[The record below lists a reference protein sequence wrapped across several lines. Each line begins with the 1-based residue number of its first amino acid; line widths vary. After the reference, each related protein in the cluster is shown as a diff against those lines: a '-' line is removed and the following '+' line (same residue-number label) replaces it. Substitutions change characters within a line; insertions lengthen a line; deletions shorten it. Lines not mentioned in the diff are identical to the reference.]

1 MRRAPSPGANLPKST
16 LRVWGPRATLA
27 GVDGFVAVEV
37 VGVRVEMPS
46 NSPIVL
52 VRGPGELLMPIWIGP
67 NEAAA
72 IAMALQGVT
81 APRPLT
87 HDLFVATL
95 RELGVPLRQVR
106 ITRLDEGVFYGQLVL
121 GKATEAETV
130 VDARPSDAIAL
141 ALRAGVSV
149 LVAQEVLAEAGVRSE
164 TQEEPAD
171 EVEEVQRFREFLDS
185 VTPQDFQ

>member
-1 MRRAPSPGANLPKST
+1 
-16 LRVWGPRATLA
+16 
-27 GVDGFVAVEV
+27 VDGFVAVEV

-46 NSPIVL
+46 NSPMVL

-95 RELGVPLRQVR
+95 SELRVPLQHVR
-106 ITRLDEGVFYGQLVL
+106 ITHLSDGVFYGQLVL
-121 GKATEAETV
+121 GVGPSETV

-149 LVAQEVLAEAGVRSE
+149 LVAQDVLAEAGVRWESE
-164 TQEEPAD
+164 EEPAD

-185 VTPQDFQ
+185 ITPQDFQ

>member
-1 MRRAPSPGANLPKST
+1 M
-16 LRVWGPRATLA
+16 
-27 GVDGFVAVEV
+27 DGFVAVEV

>member
-1 MRRAPSPGANLPKST
+1 M
-16 LRVWGPRATLA
+16 
-27 GVDGFVAVEV
+27 
-37 VGVRVEMPS
+37 
-46 NSPIVL
+46 
-52 VRGPGELLMPIWIGP
+52 
-67 NEAAA
+67 
-72 IAMALQGVT
+72 
-81 APRPLT
+81 
-87 HDLFVATL
+87 
-95 RELGVPLRQVR
+95 
-106 ITRLDEGVFYGQLVL
+106 
-121 GKATEAETV
+121 

>member
-1 MRRAPSPGANLPKST
+1 M
-16 LRVWGPRATLA
+16 
-27 GVDGFVAVEV
+27 DGFVTVEV

-52 VRGPGELLMPIWIGP
+52 VRSPGDLLLPIWIGP

-81 APRPLT
+81 PPRPLT

-95 RELGVPLRQVR
+95 ELLGAPLRSAR
-106 ITRLDEGVFYGQLVL
+106 ITKLQDGVFYGELVI
-121 GKATEAETV
+121 GESASTV

-141 ALRAGVSV
+141 ALRAGAPV
-149 LVAQEVLAEAGVRSE
+149 LVADEVLAEAGVPVEDDQEVPNQSE
-164 TQEEPAD
+164 
-171 EVEEVQRFREFLDS
+171 EVERFREFLDS
-185 VTPQDFQ
+185 VEPQDFQ

>member
-1 MRRAPSPGANLPKST
+1 
-16 LRVWGPRATLA
+16 
-27 GVDGFVAVEV
+27 VAVEV

-52 VRGPGELLMPIWIGP
+52 VRSPGDLLLPIWIGP

-95 RELGVPLRQVR
+95 DRLGSPLTSVR
-106 ITRLDEGVFYGQLVL
+106 ITKLEDGVFFGELVL
-121 GKATEAETV
+121 GEKGTV

-141 ALRAGVSV
+141 ALRAGAPV
-149 LVAQEVLAEAGVRSE
+149 LVADEVLVEAGVPVE
-164 TQEEPAD
+164 DQTTGGDEAE
-171 EVEEVQRFREFLDS
+171 EVERFREFLDH
-185 VTPQDFQ
+185 VEPQDFQ

>member
-1 MRRAPSPGANLPKST
+1 MT
-16 LRVWGPRATLA
+16 VQ
-27 GVDGFVAVEV
+27 V

-52 VRGPGELLMPIWIGP
+52 VRSPADVLLPIWIGP

-95 RELGVPLRQVR
+95 EQLGAPLRSVR
-106 ITRLDEGVFYGQLVL
+106 ITRLDDGVFYGELVL
-121 GKATEAETV
+121 GGDGATV

-141 ALRAGVSV
+141 AMRAGAPV
-149 LVAQEVLAEAGVRSE
+149 LVAADVLAEAGVPVEPDAEPEDE
-164 TQEEPAD
+164 TEA
-171 EVEEVQRFREFLDS
+171 VQRFREFLDQ
-185 VTPQDFQ
+185 VEPQDFQ

>member
-1 MRRAPSPGANLPKST
+1 M
-16 LRVWGPRATLA
+16 
-27 GVDGFVAVEV
+27 AVEV

-52 VRGPGELLMPIWIGP
+52 VRGPGDLMLPIWIGP

-87 HDLFVATL
+87 HDLFVGTL
-95 RELGVPLRQVR
+95 EQLGTPLRSVR
-106 ITRLDEGVFYGQLVL
+106 ITRLEDGIFYGELVL
-121 GKATEAETV
+121 GEGDRTV

-141 ALRAGVSV
+141 ALRAGAPV
-149 LVAQEVLAEAGVRSE
+149 LVADAVMDEAGVPV
-164 TQEEPAD
+164 EEQDAGEPTDEAE
-171 EVEEVQRFREFLDS
+171 EVERFREFLDS
-185 VTPQDFQ
+185 VDPQDFQ

>member
-1 MRRAPSPGANLPKST
+1 
-16 LRVWGPRATLA
+16 
-27 GVDGFVAVEV
+27 VDGFVAVEV

-52 VRGPGELLMPIWIGP
+52 VRGPGNLLLPIWIGP

-95 RELGVPLRQVR
+95 QQLGAPLRSVR
-106 ITRLDEGVFYGQLVL
+106 ITRLDEGVFYGELVL
-121 GKATEAETV
+121 GEDAATV

-141 ALRAGVSV
+141 ALRVGAPV
-149 LVAQEVLAEAGVRSE
+149 LVADEVLAEAGVPVESE
-164 TQEEPAD
+164 GTTED
-171 EVEEVQRFREFLDS
+171 ESEAVARFREFLDQ
-185 VTPQDFQ
+185 VEPQDFQ

>member
-1 MRRAPSPGANLPKST
+1 ME
-16 LRVWGPRATLA
+16 
-27 GVDGFVAVEV
+27 GFVAVEV
-37 VGVRVEMPS
+37 VGVRVEMPN
-46 NSPIVL
+46 NSPLVV
-52 VRGPGELLMPIWIGP
+52 VRGPGELLLPIWIGP

-95 RELGVPLRQVR
+95 EGLGVPLRQVR
-106 ITRLDEGVFYGQLVL
+106 ITRLADGVFYGELVL
-121 GKATEAETV
+121 GAPQHETV

-149 LVAQEVLAEAGVRSE
+149 LVAHDVMAEAGVRSE
-164 TQEEPAD
+164 GTEEEPD
-171 EVEEVQRFREFLDS
+171 EVEQVQRFREFLDH
-185 VTPQDFQ
+185 VTPEDFERPAP

>member
-1 MRRAPSPGANLPKST
+1 M
-16 LRVWGPRATLA
+16 
-27 GVDGFVAVEV
+27 DGFVAVEV

-52 VRGPGELLMPIWIGP
+52 VRGPGDLLLPIWIGP

-95 RELGVPLRQVR
+95 QQLGAPLRSVR
-106 ITRLDEGVFYGQLVL
+106 ITRLDEGVFYGELVL
-121 GKATEAETV
+121 GEDAGTV

-141 ALRAGVSV
+141 ALRAGAPV
-149 LVAQEVLAEAGVRSE
+149 LVADEVLAEAGVPVEQDVSAE
-164 TQEEPAD
+164 D
-171 EVEEVQRFREFLDS
+171 ESDAVARFREFLDS
-185 VTPQDFQ
+185 VEPQDFQ

>member
-1 MRRAPSPGANLPKST
+1 ME
-16 LRVWGPRATLA
+16 
-27 GVDGFVAVEV
+27 GFVSVEV

-52 VRGPGELLMPIWIGP
+52 VRGPGDLLLPIWIGP
-67 NEAAA
+67 NEAAS

-95 RELGVPLRQVR
+95 EQLGAPLRSVR
-106 ITRLDEGVFYGQLVL
+106 ITRLEDGIFFGELILGEG
-121 GKATEAETV
+121 TPTV

-141 ALRAGVSV
+141 ALRAGAPV
-149 LVAQEVLAEAGVRSE
+149 LVAADVLAEAGVPVEDEGDRPDE
-164 TQEEPAD
+164 AE
-171 EVEEVQRFREFLDS
+171 EVERFREFLDH
-185 VTPQDFQ
+185 VEPQDFQ

>member
-1 MRRAPSPGANLPKST
+1 M
-16 LRVWGPRATLA
+16 
-27 GVDGFVAVEV
+27 AVEV

-52 VRGPGELLMPIWIGP
+52 VRGPADLLLPIWIGP

-81 APRPLT
+81 PPRPLT

-95 RELGVPLRQVR
+95 AVLGVLG
-106 ITRLDEGVFYGQLVL
+106 EGGR
-121 GKATEAETV
+121 TV

-141 ALRAGVSV
+141 ALRAGAPVM
-149 LVAQEVLAEAGVRSE
+149 VAVEVLEEAGV
-164 TQEEPAD
+164 PAED
-171 EVEEVQRFREFLDS
+171 DAESVPSDEVQRFREFLDS
-185 VTPQDFQ
+185 VEPQDFQ

>member
-1 MRRAPSPGANLPKST
+1 
-16 LRVWGPRATLA
+16 
-27 GVDGFVAVEV
+27 VDGFVAVEV

-52 VRGPGELLMPIWIGP
+52 VRGPGDLLLPIWIGP

-95 RELGVPLRQVR
+95 QQLGAPLRSVR
-106 ITRLDEGVFYGQLVL
+106 ITRLDEGVFYGELVL
-121 GKATEAETV
+121 GEDASTI

-141 ALRAGVSV
+141 ALRAGAPV
-149 LVAQEVLAEAGVRSE
+149 LVADDVLAEAGVPVEPDAQAEDE
-164 TQEEPAD
+164 TEA
-171 EVEEVQRFREFLDS
+171 VARFREFLDQ
-185 VTPQDFQ
+185 VEPQDFQ

>member
-1 MRRAPSPGANLPKST
+1 
-16 LRVWGPRATLA
+16 VE
-27 GVDGFVAVEV
+27 GFVAVEV

-52 VRGPGELLMPIWIGP
+52 VRSPSDLLLPIWIGP

-72 IAMALQGVT
+72 IAMALQGVS

-95 RELGVPLRQVR
+95 EQIGAPLTSVR
-106 ITRLDEGVFYGQLVL
+106 ITRLEDGVFYGELVL
-121 GKATEAETV
+121 GERGATV

-141 ALRAGVSV
+141 ALRAGAPV
-149 LVAQEVLAEAGVRSE
+149 LVADEVMVEAGVPVDDQAPGGDE
-164 TQEEPAD
+164 AE
-171 EVEEVQRFREFLDS
+171 EVERFREFLDH
-185 VTPQDFQ
+185 VEPQDFQ

>member
-1 MRRAPSPGANLPKST
+1 M
-16 LRVWGPRATLA
+16 
-27 GVDGFVAVEV
+27 AVEV
-37 VGVRVEMPS
+37 VGVRVEMPG

-67 NEAAA
+67 GEAAA
-72 IAMALQGVT
+72 IAMALQGVA

-95 RELGVPLRQVR
+95 GELGVRLRQVR
-106 ITRLDEGVFYGQLVL
+106 ITRLSEGVFYGELVL
-121 GKATEAETV
+121 GAEHGEHAETV

-141 ALRAGVSV
+141 ALRAGASV
-149 LVAQEVLAEAGVRSE
+149 LVATDVLAEAGVRSE
-164 TQEEPAD
+164 AGDEETD
-171 EVEEVQRFREFLDS
+171 EVEEVQRFREFLDH

>member
-1 MRRAPSPGANLPKST
+1 M
-16 LRVWGPRATLA
+16 
-27 GVDGFVAVEV
+27 AVEV

-52 VRGPGELLMPIWIGP
+52 VRGPGDLMLPIWIGP

-87 HDLFVATL
+87 HDLFVGTL
-95 RELGVPLRQVR
+95 EQLGTPLRSVR
-106 ITRLDEGVFYGQLVL
+106 ITRLEDGIFYGELVL
-121 GKATEAETV
+121 GEGDRTV

-141 ALRAGVSV
+141 ALRAGAPV
-149 LVAQEVLAEAGVRSE
+149 LVADAVMAEAGVPVE
-164 TQEEPAD
+164 EQDAGEPAD
-171 EVEEVQRFREFLDS
+171 EAEEVERFREFLDR
-185 VTPQDFQ
+185 VDPQDFQ

>member
-1 MRRAPSPGANLPKST
+1 M
-16 LRVWGPRATLA
+16 
-27 GVDGFVAVEV
+27 DGFVAVEV

-121 GKATEAETV
+121 GTATEAETV

-149 LVAQEVLAEAGVRSE
+149 LVAQEVLAEAGVRTE

>member
-1 MRRAPSPGANLPKST
+1 M
-16 LRVWGPRATLA
+16 
-27 GVDGFVAVEV
+27 AVEV

-52 VRGPGELLMPIWIGP
+52 VRGPGDLMLPIWIGP

-87 HDLFVATL
+87 HDLFVGTL
-95 RELGVPLRQVR
+95 EQLGTPLRSVR
-106 ITRLDEGVFYGQLVL
+106 ITRLEDGIFYGELVL
-121 GKATEAETV
+121 GEGDRTV

-141 ALRAGVSV
+141 ALRAGAPV
-149 LVAQEVLAEAGVRSE
+149 LVADAVMDEAGVPVE
-164 TQEEPAD
+164 EQDAGEPAD
-171 EVEEVQRFREFLDS
+171 EAEEVERFREFLDS
-185 VTPQDFQ
+185 VDPQDFQ